1 MRLVP
6 PVLVRQSIAI
16 ATRRCGSASAALP
29 RCRPA
34 RDLELAS
41 FLQDKTRPLECSPK
55 GGGGSRMTEPTR
67 PVGPT
72 LVLVAGER
80 EGTARWLEEV
90 FAPHGFAV
98 FQAVNGR
105 DALARAHATQPDA
118 IFIDA
123 VLPDMSGLELCRLLR
138 EDPRI
143 TPATP
148 MLITTPHS
156 PTREQRLAALRA
168 GAWDCI
174 GRARDPDELVLKLEA
189 AMGAKRDA
197 DRARAEG
204 LVDPSSGLYN
214 RQGVARRA
222 VELGSQAFRQRS
234 ALACVV
240 FAVDL

>member
-1 MRLVP
+1 
-6 PVLVRQSIAI
+6 
-16 ATRRCGSASAALP
+16 
-29 RCRPA
+29 
-34 RDLELAS
+34 
-41 FLQDKTRPLECSPK
+41 
-55 GGGGSRMTEPTR
+55 MTEPTR
-67 PVGPT
+67 PAGPP

-90 FAPHGFAV
+90 LAPHGFAV

-105 DALARAHATQPDA
+105 HALARAHATQPDA

-168 GAWDCI
+168 DARDCI
-174 GRARDPDELVLKLEA
+174 GRATHPDQLGLTLEGA
-189 AMGAKRDA
+189 LGAKLAA
-197 DRARAEG
+197 DPA
-204 LVDPSSGLYN
+204 P
-214 RQGVARRA
+214 
-222 VELGSQAFRQRS
+222 
-234 ALACVV
+234 
-240 FAVDL
+240 